1 MIDKDKI
8 NGKGSLL
15 WSVIL
20 IDQSDPED
28 SSVAFWLADNI
39 DDLYEQIKEDW
50 DMDESME
57 DQFEQDWGYYILP
70 EVIGTAS

>member
-15 WSVIL
+15 WYVLL
-20 IDQSDPED
+20 IDKDDPED
-28 SSVAFWLADNI
+28 SSVDFWLANDI
-39 DDLYEQIKEDW
+39 DDLYEQVKDDW
-50 DMDESME
+50 EIDEYME

-70 EVIGTAS
+70 KVIGTAS